1 MANFKA
7 APESSAERYARQKFM
22 ENNPE
27 LRDIPMIN
35 LTSDLRKA
43 GMIRSFPKVGP
54 HKEEGFH
61 EMISPMYD
69 AAYELGMD
77 WREGKREQKKR
88 AIEIQQEMEAQQNQF
103 REDFERE
110 AWRRYFELKDQGL
123 NPKTPSFPWDE
134 EPTPE
139 FPSDKD
145 LINFGSNE
153 PNPQTID
160 SERGR
165 ANGGRIGF
173 QDGKTLDFE
182 VYKFYFMNALGMDE
196 DQAEKA
202 TEQEL
207 YGPDSAK
214 LRDSKK
220 GIGSM
225 MASMD
230 NDSAPN
236 AEVIEP
242 RFDAGGQEELL
253 REIESQGGLRTAS
266 TQDEMADV
274 YALYDSAV
282 ENGFPGS
289 FEEFIQL
296 MMIEA
301 NKGQSM
307 KGAEGLAS
315 LVA

>member
-1 MANFKA
+1 MGDKNYFLTAEAPVEEYMRYYSIPRNEA
-7 APESSAERYARQKFM
+7 AS
-22 ENNPE
+22 
-27 LRDIPMIN
+27 LR
-35 LTSDLRKA
+35 SDR
-43 GMIRSFPKVGP
+43 M
-54 HKEEGFH
+54 
-61 EMISPMYD
+61 
-69 AAYELGMD
+69 
-77 WREGKREQKKR
+77 KREADR
-88 AIEIQQEMEAQQNQF
+88 
-103 REDFERE
+103 
-110 AWRRYFELKDQGL
+110 G
-123 NPKTPSFPWDE
+123 
-134 EPTPE
+134 
-139 FPSDKD
+139 
-145 LINFGSNE
+145 GSNE
-153 PNPQTID
+153 DNPEIID

-214 LRDSKK
+214 LRDSKN

-230 NDSAPN
+230 DDSEPN
-236 AEVIEP
+236 AEIIEP
-242 RFDAGGQEELL
+242 SFDSGGEQELM
-253 REIESQGGLRTAS
+253 REIETQGGLRTAS
-266 TQDEMADV
+266 TQDEMADA

-282 ENGFPGS
+282 EAGFKGS

-301 NKGQSM
+301 NRGQSI

-315 LVA
+315 LRA

>member
-1 MANFKA
+1 MGDRNYKISAD
-7 APESSAERYARQKFM
+7 APVEEYMRYFGIPRNQAI
-22 ENNPE
+22 E
-27 LRDIPMIN
+27 LRAQRILM
-35 LTSDLRKA
+35 
-43 GMIRSFPKVGP
+43 MERSKQLLPKN
-54 HKEEGFH
+54 
-61 EMISPMYD
+61 Y
-69 AAYELGMD
+69 
-77 WREGKREQKKR
+77 
-88 AIEIQQEMEAQQNQF
+88 
-103 REDFERE
+103 
-110 AWRRYFELKDQGL
+110 
-123 NPKTPSFPWDE
+123 
-134 EPTPE
+134 
-139 FPSDKD
+139 
-145 LINFGSNE
+145 GSNE
-153 PNPQTID
+153 ENPETVD

-196 DQAEKA
+196 EEAEKA

-230 NDSAPN
+230 DDSEPN
-236 AEVIEP
+236 AEIIEP
-242 RFDAGGQEELL
+242 SFDSGGEQELM
-253 REIESQGGLRTAS
+253 REIETQGGLRTAS
-266 TQDEMADV
+266 TQDEMADA

-282 ENGFPGS
+282 EAGFKGS

-301 NKGQSM
+301 NRGQSI

-315 LVA
+315 LRA

>member
-1 MANFKA
+1 MEEGVLNIEANQATIHMLLDLGFNLSQVEEILNQRDAGKTNIQIKSKPSDTNFMGYA
-7 APESSAERYARQKFM
+7 APFDE
-22 ENNPE
+22 
-27 LRDIPMIN
+27 
-35 LTSDLRKA
+35 
-43 GMIRSFPKVGP
+43 RSFKN
-54 HKEEGFH
+54 
-61 EMISPMYD
+61 Y
-69 AAYELGMD
+69 
-77 WREGKREQKKR
+77 
-88 AIEIQQEMEAQQNQF
+88 
-103 REDFERE
+103 
-110 AWRRYFELKDQGL
+110 
-123 NPKTPSFPWDE
+123 
-134 EPTPE
+134 
-139 FPSDKD
+139 
-145 LINFGSNE
+145 GSNE
-153 PNPQTID
+153 ENPETVD

-196 DQAEKA
+196 EEAEKA

-207 YGPDSAK
+207 YGPDSAR

-230 NDSAPN
+230 DDSEPN
-236 AEVIEP
+236 AEIIEP
-242 RFDAGGQEELL
+242 SFDSGGEEELM
-253 REIESQGGLRTAS
+253 REIETQGGLRTAS
-266 TQDEMADV
+266 TQDEMADA

-282 ENGFPGS
+282 EAGFKGS

-301 NKGQSM
+301 NRGQSI

-315 LVA
+315 LRA

>member
-1 MANFKA
+1 MGDRNYKISAD
-7 APESSAERYARQKFM
+7 APVEEYMRYFGIPRNQAI
-22 ENNPE
+22 E
-27 LRDIPMIN
+27 LRAQRILM
-35 LTSDLRKA
+35 
-43 GMIRSFPKVGP
+43 MERSKQLLPKN
-54 HKEEGFH
+54 
-61 EMISPMYD
+61 Y
-69 AAYELGMD
+69 
-77 WREGKREQKKR
+77 
-88 AIEIQQEMEAQQNQF
+88 
-103 REDFERE
+103 
-110 AWRRYFELKDQGL
+110 
-123 NPKTPSFPWDE
+123 
-134 EPTPE
+134 
-139 FPSDKD
+139 
-145 LINFGSNE
+145 GSNE
-153 PNPQTID
+153 ENPETVD

-196 DQAEKA
+196 EEAEKA

-207 YGPDSAK
+207 YVPDSAR

-230 NDSAPN
+230 NDSEPN
-236 AEVIEP
+236 AEIIEP
-242 RFDAGGQEELL
+242 SFDSGGEQELM
-253 REIESQGGLRTAS
+253 REIETQGGLRTAS
-266 TQDEMADV
+266 TQDEMADA

-282 ENGFPGS
+282 EAGFKGS

-301 NKGQSM
+301 NRGQSI

-315 LVA
+315 LRA

>member
-1 MANFKA
+1 MATDLR
-7 APESSAERYARQKFM
+7 SRYEEAVRDNGYEGSYDDFIQDLWEM
-22 ENNPE
+22 ENE
-27 LRDIPMIN
+27 MKSSSLR
-35 LTSDLRKA
+35 
-43 GMIRSFPKVGP
+43 
-54 HKEEGFH
+54 
-61 EMISPMYD
+61 
-69 AAYELGMD
+69 
-77 WREGKREQKKR
+77 
-88 AIEIQQEMEAQQNQF
+88 
-103 REDFERE
+103 
-110 AWRRYFELKDQGL
+110 
-123 NPKTPSFPWDE
+123 
-134 EPTPE
+134 
-139 FPSDKD
+139 
-145 LINFGSNE
+145 
-153 PNPQTID
+153 
-160 SERGR
+160 
-165 ANGGRIGF
+165 NGGRIGF

-253 REIESQGGLRTAS
+253 REIETQGGLRTAS
-266 TQDEMADV
+266 AQDEMADA

-282 ENGFPGS
+282 EQGFQGS

>member
-1 MANFKA
+1 MGDRNYKISAD
-7 APESSAERYARQKFM
+7 APVEEYMRYFGIPRNQAI
-22 ENNPE
+22 E
-27 LRDIPMIN
+27 LRAQRILM
-35 LTSDLRKA
+35 
-43 GMIRSFPKVGP
+43 MERSKQLLPKN
-54 HKEEGFH
+54 
-61 EMISPMYD
+61 Y
-69 AAYELGMD
+69 
-77 WREGKREQKKR
+77 
-88 AIEIQQEMEAQQNQF
+88 
-103 REDFERE
+103 
-110 AWRRYFELKDQGL
+110 
-123 NPKTPSFPWDE
+123 
-134 EPTPE
+134 
-139 FPSDKD
+139 
-145 LINFGSNE
+145 GSNE
-153 PNPQTID
+153 ENPETVD

-196 DQAEKA
+196 EEAEKA

-207 YGPDSAK
+207 YGPDSAR

-230 NDSAPN
+230 NDSEPN
-236 AEVIEP
+236 AEIIEP
-242 RFDAGGQEELL
+242 SFDSGGEQELM
-253 REIESQGGLRTAS
+253 REIETQGGLRTAS
-266 TQDEMADV
+266 TQDEMADA

-282 ENGFPGS
+282 EAGFKGS

-301 NKGQSM
+301 NRGQSI

-315 LVA
+315 LRA

>member
-1 MANFKA
+1 MGDRNYKIYAY
-7 APESSAERYARQKFM
+7 APVEEYMRYFGIPRNQAI
-22 ENNPE
+22 E
-27 LRDIPMIN
+27 LRAQRILM
-35 LTSDLRKA
+35 
-43 GMIRSFPKVGP
+43 MERSKQLLPKN
-54 HKEEGFH
+54 
-61 EMISPMYD
+61 Y
-69 AAYELGMD
+69 
-77 WREGKREQKKR
+77 
-88 AIEIQQEMEAQQNQF
+88 
-103 REDFERE
+103 
-110 AWRRYFELKDQGL
+110 
-123 NPKTPSFPWDE
+123 
-134 EPTPE
+134 
-139 FPSDKD
+139 
-145 LINFGSNE
+145 GSNE
-153 PNPQTID
+153 ENPETVD

-196 DQAEKA
+196 EEAEKA

-207 YGPDSAK
+207 YGPDSAR

-230 NDSAPN
+230 DDSEPN
-236 AEVIEP
+236 AEIIEP
-242 RFDAGGQEELL
+242 SFDSGGEQELM
-253 REIESQGGLRTAS
+253 REIETQGGLRTAS
-266 TQDEMADV
+266 TQDEMADA

-282 ENGFPGS
+282 EAGFKGS

-301 NKGQSM
+301 NRGQSI

-315 LVA
+315 LRA

>member
-1 MANFKA
+1 MGDRNYKISAD
-7 APESSAERYARQKFM
+7 APVEEYMRYFGIPRNQAI
-22 ENNPE
+22 E
-27 LRDIPMIN
+27 LRAQSIRMMDRSKQLLPIN
-35 LTSDLRKA
+35 
-43 GMIRSFPKVGP
+43 
-54 HKEEGFH
+54 
-61 EMISPMYD
+61 Y
-69 AAYELGMD
+69 
-77 WREGKREQKKR
+77 
-88 AIEIQQEMEAQQNQF
+88 
-103 REDFERE
+103 
-110 AWRRYFELKDQGL
+110 
-123 NPKTPSFPWDE
+123 
-134 EPTPE
+134 
-139 FPSDKD
+139 
-145 LINFGSNE
+145 GSNE
-153 PNPQTID
+153 ENPETVD

-196 DQAEKA
+196 EEAEKA

-214 LRDSKK
+214 LRSSKE

-230 NDSAPN
+230 DDSEPN
-236 AEVIEP
+236 AEIIEP
-242 RFDAGGQEELL
+242 GFDQGGQEELL
-253 REIESQGGLRTAS
+253 REIEAQGGLRTAS
-266 TQDEMADV
+266 TQDEMADA

-282 ENGFPGS
+282 EAGFKGS

-301 NKGQSM
+301 NRGQSI

-315 LVA
+315 LRA

>member
-1 MANFKA
+1 MGDRNYKISAD
-7 APESSAERYARQKFM
+7 APVEEYMRYFGIPRNQAI
-22 ENNPE
+22 E
-27 LRDIPMIN
+27 LRAQRILM
-35 LTSDLRKA
+35 
-43 GMIRSFPKVGP
+43 MERSKQLLPKN
-54 HKEEGFH
+54 
-61 EMISPMYD
+61 Y
-69 AAYELGMD
+69 
-77 WREGKREQKKR
+77 
-88 AIEIQQEMEAQQNQF
+88 
-103 REDFERE
+103 
-110 AWRRYFELKDQGL
+110 
-123 NPKTPSFPWDE
+123 
-134 EPTPE
+134 
-139 FPSDKD
+139 
-145 LINFGSNE
+145 GSNE
-153 PNPQTID
+153 ENPETVD

-196 DQAEKA
+196 EEAEKA

-207 YGPDSAK
+207 YGPDSAR

-230 NDSAPN
+230 DDSEPN
-236 AEVIEP
+236 AEIIEP
-242 RFDAGGQEELL
+242 SFDSGGEQELM
-253 REIESQGGLRTAS
+253 REIETQGGLRTAS
-266 TQDEMADV
+266 TQDEMADA

-282 ENGFPGS
+282 EAGFKGS

-301 NKGQSM
+301 NRGQSI

-315 LVA
+315 LRA

>member
-1 MANFKA
+1 MGDRNYKISAD
-7 APESSAERYARQKFM
+7 APVEEYMRYFGIPRNQAI
-22 ENNPE
+22 E
-27 LRDIPMIN
+27 LRAQRILM
-35 LTSDLRKA
+35 
-43 GMIRSFPKVGP
+43 MERSKQLLS
-54 HKEEGFH
+54 KN
-61 EMISPMYD
+61 Y
-69 AAYELGMD
+69 
-77 WREGKREQKKR
+77 
-88 AIEIQQEMEAQQNQF
+88 
-103 REDFERE
+103 
-110 AWRRYFELKDQGL
+110 
-123 NPKTPSFPWDE
+123 
-134 EPTPE
+134 
-139 FPSDKD
+139 
-145 LINFGSNE
+145 GSNE
-153 PNPQTID
+153 ENPETVD

-196 DQAEKA
+196 EEAEKA

-207 YGPDSAK
+207 YGPDSAR

-230 NDSAPN
+230 DDSEPN
-236 AEVIEP
+236 AEIIEP
-242 RFDAGGQEELL
+242 SFDSGGEEELM
-253 REIESQGGLRTAS
+253 REIETQGGLRTAS
-266 TQDEMADV
+266 TQDEMADA

-282 ENGFPGS
+282 EAGFNGS

-301 NKGQSM
+301 NRGQSI

-315 LVA
+315 LRA

>member
-1 MANFKA
+1 MGDRNYKISAD
-7 APESSAERYARQKFM
+7 APVEEYMRYFGIPRNQAI
-22 ENNPE
+22 E
-27 LRDIPMIN
+27 LRAQRILM
-35 LTSDLRKA
+35 
-43 GMIRSFPKVGP
+43 MERSKQLLPKN
-54 HKEEGFH
+54 
-61 EMISPMYD
+61 Y
-69 AAYELGMD
+69 
-77 WREGKREQKKR
+77 
-88 AIEIQQEMEAQQNQF
+88 
-103 REDFERE
+103 
-110 AWRRYFELKDQGL
+110 
-123 NPKTPSFPWDE
+123 
-134 EPTPE
+134 
-139 FPSDKD
+139 
-145 LINFGSNE
+145 GSNE
-153 PNPQTID
+153 ENPETVD

-196 DQAEKA
+196 EEAEKA

-207 YGPDSAK
+207 YGPDSAR

-230 NDSAPN
+230 DDSEPN
-236 AEVIEP
+236 AEIIEP
-242 RFDAGGQEELL
+242 SFDSGGEEELM
-253 REIESQGGLRTAS
+253 REIETQGGLRTAS
-266 TQDEMADV
+266 TQDEMADA

-282 ENGFPGS
+282 EAGFKGS

-301 NKGQSM
+301 NRGQSI

-315 LVA
+315 LRA

>member
-1 MANFKA
+1 MGDRNYKISAD
-7 APESSAERYARQKFM
+7 APVEEYMRYFGIPRNQAI
-22 ENNPE
+22 E
-27 LRDIPMIN
+27 LRAQRILM
-35 LTSDLRKA
+35 
-43 GMIRSFPKVGP
+43 MERSKQLLPKN
-54 HKEEGFH
+54 
-61 EMISPMYD
+61 Y
-69 AAYELGMD
+69 
-77 WREGKREQKKR
+77 
-88 AIEIQQEMEAQQNQF
+88 
-103 REDFERE
+103 
-110 AWRRYFELKDQGL
+110 
-123 NPKTPSFPWDE
+123 
-134 EPTPE
+134 
-139 FPSDKD
+139 
-145 LINFGSNE
+145 GSNE
-153 PNPQTID
+153 ENPETVD

-196 DQAEKA
+196 EEAEKA

-207 YGPDSAK
+207 YGPDSAR

-230 NDSAPN
+230 NDSEPN
-236 AEVIEP
+236 AEIIEP
-242 RFDAGGQEELL
+242 SFDSGGEEELM
-253 REIESQGGLRTAS
+253 REIETQGGLRTAS
-266 TQDEMADV
+266 TQDEMADA

-282 ENGFPGS
+282 EAGFKGS

-301 NKGQSM
+301 NRGQSI

-315 LVA
+315 LRA

>member
-1 MANFKA
+1 
-7 APESSAERYARQKFM
+7 M
-22 ENNPE
+22 ETDSE
-27 LRDIPMIN
+27 LR
-35 LTSDLRKA
+35 SRY
-43 GMIRSFPKVGP
+43 
-54 HKEEGFH
+54 EGAVRDMGFK
-61 EMISPMYD
+61 
-69 AAYELGMD
+69 GT
-77 WREGKREQKKR
+77 
-88 AIEIQQEMEAQQNQF
+88 F
-103 REDFERE
+103 EDFLE
-110 AWRRYFELKDQGL
+110 AEYDKYME
-123 NPKTPSFPWDE
+123 
-134 EPTPE
+134 
-139 FPSDKD
+139 DKD
-145 LINFGSNE
+145 LY
-153 PNPQTID
+153 
-160 SERGR
+160 

-230 NDSAPN
+230 NDSEPN
-236 AEVIEP
+236 AEIIEP
-242 RFDAGGQEELL
+242 SFDAGGQEELM
-253 REIESQGGLRTAS
+253 REIETQGGLRTAS
-266 TQDEMADV
+266 TQDEMADA

-282 ENGFPGS
+282 ENGFQGS

-296 MMIEA
+296 MIIEA

-307 KGAEGLAS
+307 EGAEGLAS
-315 LVA
+315 LRA